1 MSVQG
6 RPPKPTELKRAQ
18 GTLRADR
25 LPGSVIP
32 SQLTTGA
39 PEASTSV
46 TGQGLEFWSNAWR
59 AGWLSPISDLTL
71 ATIVAEQ
78 ITEREQLR
86 VKVLAEGNPRDR
98 SALRELERQI
108 ASGLGQLGFSP
119 AERSRLGLS
128 EVKKETKLEALLR
141 DKAEWQAS
149 LKKG

>member
-32 SQLTTGA
+32 IQLTNGA

-86 VKVLAEGNPRDR
+86 AKVL
-98 SALRELERQI
+98 
-108 ASGLGQLGFSP
+108 
-119 AERSRLGLS
+119 
-128 EVKKETKLEALLR
+128 
-141 DKAEWQAS
+141 
-149 LKKG
+149 